1 MVELEEQL
9 KGRILVVDD
18 EDIKRISLEDQL
30 ADFGYYVRSA
40 ERAEQ
45 GLRLLETE
53 SFDGVITDVKM
64 PGMDG
69 LSFLKAIKKRW
80 PSVFVVIITG
90 YATIDDA
97 VEAMKEGAQD
107 YLNKPVS
114 ADELAVKLSRIFEYR
129 EVVRQNVLLQ
139 ERLRL
144 QNQYGELLGKSA
156 KMQKTFKTVAIISQ
170 VDSNILIGGESGTG
184 KELLARTI
192 HQKSQR
198 RDGPF
203 VAVSCAML
211 SKQLLESELF
221 GHERGAFTGAIRQK
235 RGRFEMAHK
244 GTLFLDDIDDTTPDI
259 QIKLL
264 RVLQEKSF
272 ERVGGEELINVDVRI
287 ISAAKRDLEELIK
300 TGQFREDLYFRLN
313 VVPIHLP
320 PLKERNGDV
329 PILVDHF
336 IQKYSA
342 LHNRNAPHIS
352 PEVMKCLADH
362 SWPGNVR
369 ELENVA
375 ERCIALSPGDEIS
388 VDVLPEKIRNP
399 RESDDSIVKLSL
411 DDEGHVSFNRVVE
424 RVEKELIL
432 WALKKARNNQARA
445 AETLEI
451 PRTTFQSKLAKFGK
465 G

>member
-1 MVELEEQL
+1 MTVQEEPV
-9 KGRILVVDD
+9 KGRVLVVDD

-30 ADFGYYVRSA
+30 SDCGYYVRSA

-69 LSFLKAIKKRW
+69 LSFLKVIKNRW

-90 YATIDDA
+90 YATINDA
-97 VEAMKEGAQD
+97 VEAMKEGAED

-114 ADELAVKLSRIFEYR
+114 ADELALKLSRIFEYKQ
-129 EVVRQNVLLQ
+129 VLKQNVLLQ
-139 ERLRL
+139 EMLRSHS
-144 QNQYGELLGKSA
+144 QYGELMGKSA
-156 KMQKTFKTVAIISQ
+156 RMQEMFKTVEIISQ
-170 VDSNILIGGESGTG
+170 VDSNIIIIGESGTG

-235 RGRFEMAHK
+235 RGRFEMAHG
-244 GTLFLDDIDDTTPDI
+244 GTLLLDDIDDTTPDI

-272 ERVGGEELINVDVRI
+272 ERVGGEEMIDVNVRI
-287 ISAAKRDLEELIK
+287 ISAAKRDLEKLIK

-320 PLKERNGDV
+320 PLKERDGDV
-329 PILVDHF
+329 PMLVDHF

-342 LHNRNAPHIS
+342 IHDRKAPHIS
-352 PEVMKCLADH
+352 PEVMKCLADY

-369 ELENVA
+369 ELENMA

-411 DDEGHVSFNRVVE
+411 DDERHVSFNGVVE
-424 RVEKELIL
+424 TVEKELIL
-432 WALKKARNNQARA
+432 WALKRTRNNQARA

-451 PRTTFQSKLAKFGK
+451 PRTTFQAKLAKLQK

>member
-1 MVELEEQL
+1 
-9 KGRILVVDD
+9 
-18 EDIKRISLEDQL
+18 
-30 ADFGYYVRSA
+30 
-40 ERAEQ
+40 
-45 GLRLLETE
+45 
-53 SFDGVITDVKM
+53 
-64 PGMDG
+64 
-69 LSFLKAIKKRW
+69 
-80 PSVFVVIITG
+80 
-90 YATIDDA
+90 
-97 VEAMKEGAQD
+97 
-107 YLNKPVS
+107 
-114 ADELAVKLSRIFEYR
+114 
-129 EVVRQNVLLQ
+129 
-139 ERLRL
+139 
-144 QNQYGELLGKSA
+144 
-156 KMQKTFKTVAIISQ
+156 
-170 VDSNILIGGESGTG
+170 
-184 KELLARTI
+184 
-192 HQKSQR
+192 
-198 RDGPF
+198 
-203 VAVSCAML
+203 ML

-399 RESDDSIVKLSL
+399 RESDDSSVKLSL

>member
-170 VDSNILIGGESGTG
+170 PGPSI
-184 KELLARTI
+184 
-192 HQKSQR
+192 R
-198 RDGPF
+198 R
-203 VAVSCAML
+203 A
-211 SKQLLESELF
+211 
-221 GHERGAFTGAIRQK
+221 
-235 RGRFEMAHK
+235 
-244 GTLFLDDIDDTTPDI
+244 
-259 QIKLL
+259 
-264 RVLQEKSF
+264 
-272 ERVGGEELINVDVRI
+272 NVETVR
-287 ISAAKRDLEELIK
+287 SSR
-300 TGQFREDLYFRLN
+300 
-313 VVPIHLP
+313 
-320 PLKERNGDV
+320 
-329 PILVDHF
+329 
-336 IQKYSA
+336 
-342 LHNRNAPHIS
+342 
-352 PEVMKCLADH
+352 
-362 SWPGNVR
+362 
-369 ELENVA
+369 
-375 ERCIALSPGDEIS
+375 
-388 VDVLPEKIRNP
+388 
-399 RESDDSIVKLSL
+399 
-411 DDEGHVSFNRVVE
+411 
-424 RVEKELIL
+424 
-432 WALKKARNNQARA
+432 
-445 AETLEI
+445 
-451 PRTTFQSKLAKFGK
+451 
-465 G
+465 